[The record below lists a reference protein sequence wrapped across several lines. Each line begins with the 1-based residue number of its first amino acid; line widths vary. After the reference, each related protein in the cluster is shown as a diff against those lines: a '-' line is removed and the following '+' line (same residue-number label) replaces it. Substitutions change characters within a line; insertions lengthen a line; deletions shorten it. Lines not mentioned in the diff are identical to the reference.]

1 MTDTS
6 TFFTNKACRYYP
18 CHDLTEINCLFCYC
32 PLYSLPR
39 CPGTYHVVTTKDG
52 RRVKSCI
59 DCTFPHRKENI
70 PEIFRHL
77 RGIGRVLEPTW
88 TDEEKDLEIR
98 IQARWDAIAK
108 PIDSLGKFE
117 KLITRIGVIEGT
129 EDVHVDG
136 PVLLVFA
143 GDHGIVREKVT
154 QTGSEVTRIVTEN
167 FAKGRATTNGLAE
180 DAGADLFI
188 IDAGMDCKR
197 YPEKHFVQGAVIDR
211 KIRRGTGDIAVEDAM
226 TIDECKAALRAG
238 EEAAGAMQSM
248 GYDILSAGE
257 MGIGNTTAS
266 AALIGHFLSRT
277 AEEVTGRGAG
287 LDDAG
292 LKRKRRAVSL
302 ALTRAENISDPV
314 AVLAAIGGCEIAQMC
329 GVYLY
334 CAKHHIPVIL
344 DGVISLAAAITAVRI
359 DPSVQKVLISSHRT
373 REGAGSF
380 VLDALGLEP
389 VLDASLSLGEGSGAM
404 FLLPLLRMALHVY
417 QDDGTFT
424 DSGITPYTP
433 YERLEQKP
441 ENQAEGKPEEKR

>member
-6 TFFTNKACRYYP
+6 TFFTNRACRYYP
-18 CHDLTEINCLFCYC
+18 CHDLEEINCLFCYC

-59 DCTFPHRKENI
+59 DCTFPHRRENI
-70 PEIFRHL
+70 PEIFRYL
-77 RGIGRVLEPTW
+77 KGIGTMSEPTW
-88 TDEEKDLEIR
+88 SDEEKDLESR

-117 KLITRIGVIEGT
+117 KLITRIGVIQGT
-129 EDVHVDG
+129 EDMHLNH
-136 PVLLVFA
+136 PALLVFA
-143 GDHGIVREKVT
+143 GDHGVVREGVT

-167 FAKGRATTNGLAE
+167 FAKGRATTNGLAK
-180 DAGADLFI
+180 DAGCDLFI
-188 IDAGMDCKR
+188 IDAGMDCEP

-211 KIRRGTGDIAVEDAM
+211 KIRRGTGDIAIEDAM

-238 EEAAGAMQSM
+238 EEAAEAMQEK
-248 GYDILSAGE
+248 GADILAAGE
-257 MGIGNTTAS
+257 MGIGNTTPS

-292 LKRKRRAVSL
+292 MERKRRAVSL
-302 ALTRAENISDPV
+302 ALTRAEDLTDPV
-314 AVLAAIGGCEIAQMC
+314 AVLAAIGGCEIAEMC

-334 CAKHHIPVIL
+334 CAKHHLPVIL
-344 DGVISLAAAITAVRI
+344 DGVISLAAATTAVRI
-359 DPSVQKVLISSHRT
+359 DPTVQKVLIPSHRT

-380 VLDALGLEP
+380 VLDALGMEP
-389 VLDASLSLGEGSGAM
+389 VLDATLSLGEGSGAM
-404 FLLPLLRMALHVY
+404 FLVPLLRMALHVY

-433 YERLEQKP
+433 YERLDQKP